1 MASAEQIKS
10 LVTSFA
16 SRDDERFRTVAME
29 LAAAA
34 ARDGDAALAKS
45 IQDMVD
51 RSRRTTLPSIAPRA
65 VPITRPDGELAAL
78 LTASFPRVHLSEM
91 VLPTELRQRLE
102 RVLQE
107 NRQAESLRSHG
118 LEPRRR
124 VLLVGPPGCGKTM
137 TAKALAGETG
147 LPLLV
152 IQFHTLITRY
162 MGETAAKLFTVFEAM
177 KRTRGVYLFDEF
189 DALGTSRSSTND
201 VGEARRIVNSFLQ
214 LIERDDS
221 ESIIVAAT
229 NHCETLDHALFRR
242 FDDILTFTRPTTP
255 MVRQLIA
262 NRLAMFGAAKLEWK
276 RVLAASKGLSHAEVV
291 RGYEDAAKDVVMAGR
306 KTVGTADLIEAMRR
320 RRLGTRSRRSAA
332 KR

>member
-10 LVTSFA
+10 LVASFA

-34 ARDGDAALAKS
+34 SRDGDRALAQS
-45 IQDMVD
+45 IQDLVD
-51 RSRRTTLPSIAPRA
+51 RSRRTTLPSLAPRA
-65 VPITRPDGELAAL
+65 VPIARADGELAAL
-78 LTASFPRVHLSEM
+78 VTASFPRVHLSEM
-91 VLPTELRQRLE
+91 VIPLELRERLE
-102 RVLQE
+102 RVLRE
-107 NRQAESLRSHG
+107 NRQADSLRSHG

-124 VLLVGPPGCGKTM
+124 LLLVGPPGCGKTM
-137 TAKALAGETG
+137 TAQALAGETG

-177 KRTRGVYLFDEF
+177 RKTRGVYLFDEF
-189 DALGTSRSSTND
+189 DALGTSRSTTND

-229 NHCETLDHALFRR
+229 NHVESLDHALFRR
-242 FDDILTFTRPTTP
+242 FDDILTFSRPTTP
-255 MVRQLIA
+255 MVRQLVA
-262 NRLAMFGAAKLEWK
+262 NRLAAFGASKLDWK
-276 RVLAASKGLSHAEVV
+276 RVLTAARGLSHAEVV
-291 RGYEDAAKDVVMAGR
+291 RGCEDAAKDVVLAGR
-306 KTVGTADLIEAMRR
+306 RTVGTADLIAALKHRR
-320 RRLGTRSRRSAA
+320 SGSDARRSA
-332 KR
+332 RRG